1 MPPKDNF
8 KYFTKMN
15 KTELKRVAKH
25 ESIDITG
32 LYITGIRNA
41 IKKKNPA
48 FPKSF
53 D

>member
-1 MPPKDNF
+1 MPPKDNL
-8 KYFTKMN
+8 KYLSKMN

-41 IKKKNPA
+41 IKKE
-48 FPKSF
+48 KSSF
-53 D
+53 SKVI